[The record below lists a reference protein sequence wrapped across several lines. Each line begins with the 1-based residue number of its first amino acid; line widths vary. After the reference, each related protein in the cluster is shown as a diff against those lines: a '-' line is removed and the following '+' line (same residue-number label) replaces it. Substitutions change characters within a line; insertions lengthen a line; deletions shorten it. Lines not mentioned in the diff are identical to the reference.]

1 MHGKADGDFFL
12 SKHIFLPSAYILL
25 YFNYFFLHSWSLSIW
40 KGTVGK
46 CVWGF
51 LHFFLILV
59 TLRLQVQLLRSEVI
73 VLSSVWELMSAG
85 FLWLTRIR
93 LWSHVSKDW
102 PGKLSIS
109 LTTVSCLHHQSTCL
123 LTWCILC
130 ILLYSLICM
139 HDERGSQSCFN
150 DMVISLT
157 VFPLIRW
164 AWRSPCHYRS
174 DYRPSSDEFINSDGN
189 WSWHKPWHILALFL
203 VIFFNSKCFS
213 RMGLTPEH

>member
-1 MHGKADGDFFL
+1 MATFSYQNTFSCLQHIYTFILQLFL
-12 SKHIFLPSAYILL
+12 FALLISVHLEGYSWEVCVGVLAFLFNPGYVEITSTAPPKWSNRFVLCMGAY
-25 YFNYFFLHSWSLSIW
+25 
-40 KGTVGK
+40 V
-46 CVWGF
+46 C
-51 LHFFLILV
+51 
-59 TLRLQVQLLRSEVI
+59 R
-73 VLSSVWELMSAG
+73 

-93 LWSHVSKDW
+93 LGSHVSKDW